1 MANPIQLLKFP
12 TDAPPPDLASDALSY
27 PDGLVK
33 MPKLAADTPSVTLAP
48 QPPTPEEQQ
57 IQNDQNRLQKV
68 RWQQANPWGTPENHP
83 GKLGKL
89 AHAFSTLGN
98 IAGDIFAPDV
108 MARIPGTQLNREMQE
123 EGLTKRLNEETKN
136 EATEKEQGAQTGKL
150 KTDTELEPG
159 KVAAQEGL
167 ENVETAEKQQ
177 ALDMGPTLIQ
187 GHARA
192 VDRAIKEGRDPEID
206 PIVKGYEES
215 IQAIQKQPLPKG
227 KEHVDLQGP
236 GGKSMGGSYDP
247 ATGKYY
253 DAAGK
258 EIANPQLY
266 EKPNQAGMVTVVAPD
281 PNNPGGGIVER
292 LGAGAHIA
300 PGSVT
305 STQFGSMNAPTSQM
319 RNAGQRAQL
328 AAQEIPG
335 VITEVN
341 QLKDQ
346 LGPIAGRWSDFMQGK
361 VGAPNAQL
369 AGLRSD
375 LVFLSSAVAL
385 AHAVGRLPE
394 NLREEFDNMIN
405 APQQSP
411 ENIIAVL
418 NHTEKWMKDNAATMG
433 ESAFQKQ
440 EHTQG
445 GPKAGD
451 VVDGWKF
458 KGGNPA
464 DQNNWE
470 QVKK

>member
-12 TDAPPPDLASDALSY
+12 TDVAPPDLASDALSY

-33 MPKLAADTPSVTLAP
+33 MPKMETDTPNVTLAP

-108 MARIPGTQLNREMQE
+108 MARIPGTQLNREEQE
-123 EGLTKRLNEETKN
+123 QGLSKRLNEETKN
-136 EATEKEQGAQTGKL
+136 ESTEQEQGALTK
-150 KTDTELEPG
+150 KTEQDTALEPG
-159 KVAAQEGL
+159 KAAAQERLEGDQANNL
-167 ENVETAEKQQ
+167 ENPNAVVMET
-177 ALDMGPTLIQ
+177 DQ
-187 GHARA
+187 GIFMRNP
-192 VDRAIKEGRDPEID
+192 KTNELTPLTNQG
-206 PIVKGYEES
+206 
-215 IQAIQKQPLPKG
+215 QPLMPFNRTLPKG
-227 KEHVDLQGP
+227 MEKVDLVGP
-236 GGKSMGGSYDP
+236 GGKPIAANYNP
-247 ATGKYY
+247 TTGKYT
-253 DAAGK
+253 DANGK
-258 EIANPQLY
+258 EIVNPQPY

-445 GPKAGD
+445 GPKVGD

-470 QVKK
+470 QAKK